1 MGGNPIQFDYSVLL
15 SVMFPMLFC
24 LIFFIFTIYLMV
36 SALRFFK
43 HKERADSELLEKL
56 DMLIKIQTQQ
66 SANKS

>member
-15 SVMFPMLFC
+15 SVMFPMLFY
-24 LIFFIFTIYLMV
+24 LFFFIFTIYLMV

-43 HKERADSELLEKL
+43 HKERADNELLEKL